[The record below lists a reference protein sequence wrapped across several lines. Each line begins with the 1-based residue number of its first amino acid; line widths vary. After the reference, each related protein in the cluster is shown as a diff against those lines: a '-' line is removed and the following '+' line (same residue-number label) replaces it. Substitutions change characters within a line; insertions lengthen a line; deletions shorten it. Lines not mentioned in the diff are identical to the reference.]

1 MDKDKQKN
9 NPKVYHV
16 TSKIIGQLSKMLDTS
31 EGKASLANLRNSIG
45 KDPSETIE
53 IWPIMLENMPD
64 EFLGRDGNLT
74 AEEKAILNTLQLY
87 ALYQQGGPESV
98 AIDKEINRWVNMGT
112 SFSNL
117 REDDNRVS
125 ADRRFNTMVT
135 STTYDELFYHL
146 KQMFGLLKSR
156 SKGQVKVDF
165 SKLGQDLF
173 WFILGYEGNIR
184 IAWSREYYRN
194 RIVEKE
200 KNEGGEN
207 EQK

>member
-1 MDKDKQKN
+1 MDKDKHKN
-9 NPKVYHV
+9 NPTIYHV
-16 TSKIIGQLSKMLDTS
+16 TSKIIGQLSKILDTS
-31 EGKASLANLRNSIG
+31 AGKATLANLRNSIG
-45 KDPSETIE
+45 KDPSEAIE

-87 ALYQQGGPESV
+87 ALYQQGIPESV
-98 AIDKEINRWVNMGT
+98 ATDKEIHKWENMGT

-135 STTYDELFYHL
+135 STTYDELSYHL
-146 KQMFGLLKSR
+146 KQMFGLLRSR

-165 SKLGQDLF
+165 PKLSQDLF
-173 WFILGYEGNIR
+173 WFILGSEGNIR
-184 IAWSREYYRN
+184 IAWPREYYRN
-194 RIVEKE
+194 RNVEKE
-200 KNEGGEN
+200 KDEGGETW
-207 EQK
+207 K